1 MTKGVR
7 DALLEKLKKSDLEIE
22 DKKVLKIAE
31 EIEIAMFGKESEHL
45 DCILHLPFN
54 SRNIWRSRAKIQEQ
68 IQEFNLQHQGQEKRR
83 SFQENPFEG
92 SPAY

>member
-31 EIEIAMFGKESEHL
+31 EIEIAMFGKYSGH
-45 DCILHLPFN
+45 
-54 SRNIWRSRAKIQEQ
+54 
-68 IQEFNLQHQGQEKRR
+68 
-83 SFQENPFEG
+83 
-92 SPAY
+92 